1 MEEALKEETLITIKE
16 VEVEV
21 EVDVNVDTSK
31 SIYNKF

>member
-31 SIYNKF
+31 SIQ